1 MSLLQTHAHTHVRIQ
16 IHNSFLR
23 LNDNRNSFM
32 RVEEGRPRLEPMT
45 AAGCAHSWAPLQPSL
60 RPSCFTSSVKMF
72 LSPRQFLTNL
82 KLRLSARCWI
92 LGWVLCLTVTL
103 SPSWPFPSVS
113 ESCNKQQRAGSSS
126 VLPLFFLFVACPL
139 HLEERLL
146 APAQPNRGHTFS
158 GVLIQPWKRGVD
170 KGKWGNYVCLS

>member
-92 LGWVLCLTVTL
+92 LGWVLCLTATL
-103 SPSWPFPSVS
+103 SLSWPFPSVS
-113 ESCNKQQRAGSSS
+113 ESCNKQQQAGSSF
-126 VLPLFFLFVACPL
+126 VLPLPRLPSTPGGETADPRSAKPWAHVLRCFNTTLK
-139 HLEERLL
+139 ERCW
-146 APAQPNRGHTFS
+146 RG
-158 GVLIQPWKRGVD
+158 
-170 KGKWGNYVCLS
+170 

>member
-1 MSLLQTHAHTHVRIQ
+1 MSLLQIHACTHVCIQ

-23 LNDNRNSFM
+23 LNDNRNSFT

-92 LGWVLCLTVTL
+92 LGWVLCLTMTL
-103 SPSWPFPSVS
+103 SMSSPFPLLS
-113 ESCNKQQRAGSSS
+113 ESCNRQ
-126 VLPLFFLFVACPL
+126 VLRLFFLLLSCPVGTEDSAGSCL
-139 HLEERLL
+139 AKPSARILKCFNTALKER
-146 APAQPNRGHTFS
+146 S
-158 GVLIQPWKRGVD
+158 W
-170 KGKWGNYVCLS
+170 WG